1 MKINGE
7 NGEYIY
13 IYIAGVDNDSV
24 LVMQNDS
31 VICHPINIDLYR
43 KYSMPMLA
51 EDGWTGFGSIHP
63 YIQNTNMCRLLK
75 QIQMWTQYNIPG

>member
-51 EDGWTGFGSIHP
+51 EDGWLASGASIP
-63 YIQNTNMCRLLK
+63 IFK
-75 QIQMWTQYNIPG
+75 IPTCVAF

>member
-1 MKINGE
+1 MINIKLQKRMSDIDENGE
-7 NGEYIY
+7 NGEY

-51 EDGWTGFGSIHP
+51 ENGLASGASIP
-63 YIQNTNMCRLLK
+63 IFK
-75 QIQMWTQYNIPG
+75 IPTCVVF